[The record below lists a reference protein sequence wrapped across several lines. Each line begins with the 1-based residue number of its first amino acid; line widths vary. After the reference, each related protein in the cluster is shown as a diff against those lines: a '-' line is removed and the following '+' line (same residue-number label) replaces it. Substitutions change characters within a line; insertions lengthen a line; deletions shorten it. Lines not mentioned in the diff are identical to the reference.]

1 MAGSSRFSEIV
12 RDRAPVV
19 RDGRKTDLRVPGRI
33 EFVATGVDI
42 AFVNGL
48 RRTLIG
54 DLVTAAVAFDPADP
68 DGQDIE
74 FLHNSGVLHNEFIGL
89 RVSLIPLHLTRAE
102 LASLRTDGVLL
113 ELDVTNDGEQP
124 LDVTSRDIKV
134 SVQGGARGGAA
145 RGGLLDRD
153 RVFPPDPVTG
163 RWPLITVLMPHG
175 AAESQAQRLAFRA
188 TLSLGCGR
196 ENARH
201 SPVAACSVFPVQDAP
216 AIADARAKSKDAA
229 SFDAVEAPHIW
240 KSTPDGSQPAAHH
253 VSLETVCGL
262 SPDDLVYMGFEAMA
276 TRMRRLAEKL
286 SDPSSED
293 VVDEEPMPNSPDVAG
308 IKIRGETETA
318 GALIQA
324 FLLGPGPGIPAAPGT
339 ITPPAPGPASG
350 NSPPMLQG
358 SCDFCGYFTPHP
370 LQQCIVIRLRSRDPG
385 APPPR
390 ALVRDACLAVSV
402 MAQQLADEW
411 AAAAGTLEPATFG
424 GGDSDENSADDSGAD
439 DDYSGADDDD
449 DYSGADDDD
458 SGADDDDIES
468 ISSAE

>member
-113 ELDVTNDGEQP
+113 ELDVTNEGEQP

-145 RGGLLDRD
+145 KLDRD

-175 AAESQAQRLAFRA
+175 AAESQA
-188 TLSLGCGR
+188 
-196 ENARH
+196 
-201 SPVAACSVFPVQDAP
+201 
-216 AIADARAKSKDAA
+216 
-229 SFDAVEAPHIW
+229 
-240 KSTPDGSQPAAHH
+240 
-253 VSLETVCGL
+253 
-262 SPDDLVYMGFEAMA
+262 
-276 TRMRRLAEKL
+276 
-286 SDPSSED
+286 
-293 VVDEEPMPNSPDVAG
+293 
-308 IKIRGETETA
+308 
-318 GALIQA
+318 
-324 FLLGPGPGIPAAPGT
+324 
-339 ITPPAPGPASG
+339 
-350 NSPPMLQG
+350 
-358 SCDFCGYFTPHP
+358 
-370 LQQCIVIRLRSRDPG
+370 
-385 APPPR
+385 
-390 ALVRDACLAVSV
+390 
-402 MAQQLADEW
+402 
-411 AAAAGTLEPATFG
+411 
-424 GGDSDENSADDSGAD
+424 
-439 DDYSGADDDD
+439 
-449 DYSGADDDD
+449 
-458 SGADDDDIES
+458 
-468 ISSAE
+468 